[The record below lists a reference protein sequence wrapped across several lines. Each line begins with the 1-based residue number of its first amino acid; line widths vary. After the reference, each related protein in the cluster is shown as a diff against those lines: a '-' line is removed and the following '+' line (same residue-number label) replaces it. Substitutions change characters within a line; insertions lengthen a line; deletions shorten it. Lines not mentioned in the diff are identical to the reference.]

1 MTSQMSQGFPAF
13 VKGMLNGGDKLD
25 EVLQLVYGGS
35 RDEFLDGTGE
45 WVASHY
51 GRLQ

>member
-1 MTSQMSQGFPAF
+1 MSQGAE
-13 VKGMLNGGDKLD
+13 KLD

-35 RDEFLDGTGE
+35 REEFLDGTGD

>member
-1 MTSQMSQGFPAF
+1 MRCSR
-13 VKGMLNGGDKLD
+13 
-25 EVLQLVYGGS
+25 LVYGGT
-35 RDEFLDGTGE
+35 REEFLDGTGD